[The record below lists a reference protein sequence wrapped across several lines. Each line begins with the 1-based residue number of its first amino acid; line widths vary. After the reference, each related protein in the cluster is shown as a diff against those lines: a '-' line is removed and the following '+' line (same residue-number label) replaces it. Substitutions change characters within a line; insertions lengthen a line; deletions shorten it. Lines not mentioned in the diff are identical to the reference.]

1 MQTFKI
7 LVGGCGDLLL
17 SKGGPGQVSHV
28 SSFAYYKQIFNSRY
42 IVELNMKGEN
52 KAFRGNIREH
62 HYFFGED

>member
-7 LVGGCGDLLL
+7 LVGGCGDLL

-42 IVELNMKGEN
+42 IVELNMKGE
-52 KAFRGNIREH
+52 
-62 HYFFGED
+62 